1 MRSPV
6 HVRCIQATNWIT
18 IENVKITSL
27 KWNKIDAW
35 EPSKHWCQLNGF
47 QGVCELDVNATYPSE
62 PELLT
67 VLPLWFK
74 VLTPTKSSILS
85 NNTGLNNVDSL
96 YFLLINY
103 IDQYIDIYIPIDQLY
118 FLLIILDS
126 NPWPRCFHLP
136 SKHSSMLQHHLF
148 WMETERLLDHVPDLG
163 GQLSMSAGQDTKT
176 SSWCEP

>member
-1 MRSPV
+1 MQSPV

-27 KWNKIDAW
+27 KWNKRDAW

-74 VLTPTKSSILS
+74 VLTPTKPSILS
-85 NNTGLNNVDSL
+85 NNMGLNNVDSL
-96 YFLLINY
+96 YFLLIKGLSRNSNS
-103 IDQYIDIYIPIDQLY
+103 PSGTLE
-118 FLLIILDS
+118 LIHRL
-126 NPWPRCFHLP
+126 WYQQ
-136 SKHSSMLQHHLF
+136 KHSYSRRENWLQLWTSLKVKKMLNWEYFQDFFCCSVCFLS
-148 WMETERLLDHVPDLG
+148 LLL
-163 GQLSMSAGQDTKT
+163 A
-176 SSWCEP
+176 